1 MKKILSVLFAAAALV
16 MLASCG
22 TGSHTV
28 VSGKPDDAGIVFFAD
43 KTQNIQVT
51 IDGKVFKVKTVKD
64 VDFKKMRDIKR
75 TAQNMIV
82 IKPGNHDIS
91 VKANGRTILT
101 QKIFV
106 SAGDTKVINL

>member
-1 MKKILSVLFAAAALV
+1 MKKFFILLFAAVLV
-16 MLASCG
+16 FASCG

-28 VSGKPDDAGIVFFAD
+28 VSGRPDDAGVVFMD
-43 KTQNIQVT
+43 DQSYKIDVT
-51 IDGKVFKVKTVKD
+51 IDGKTYKVSTVKD
-64 VDFKKMRDIKR
+64 VDYKKMRNIKK

-82 IKPGNHDIS
+82 IKPGNHEIKVR
-91 VKANGRTILT
+91 VKGKTILT

>member
-1 MKKILSVLFAAAALV
+1 MKKIFFILLAATLL
-16 MLASCG
+16 LAGCG

-28 VSGKPDDAGIVFFAD
+28 VSGRADDAGVVFMD
-43 KTQNIQVT
+43 DQSYKIDVS
-51 IDGKVFKVKTVKD
+51 IDGRSYKVNTVKD
-64 VDFKKMRDIKR
+64 VDFKKMRDIKK

-82 IKPGNHDIS
+82 IKPGNHEIK
-91 VKANGRTILT
+91 VRRNGRVILT

>member
-1 MKKILSVLFAAAALV
+1 MKKLFFLLITATLL
-16 MLASCG
+16 LAGCG

-28 VSGKPDDAGIVFFAD
+28 VSGKPDDAGLVFMD
-43 KTQNIQVT
+43 DSSYKIDVT
-51 IDGKVFKVKTVKD
+51 VDGKSYKVSTVKD
-64 VDFKKMRDIKR
+64 VDFKKMRDIKK

-82 IKPGNHDIS
+82 IRPGSHDIKVR
-91 VKANGRTILT
+91 VKGKTILT

>member
-1 MKKILSVLFAAAALV
+1 MKKILFVLFAAAAL
-16 MLASCG
+16 MLAGCG

-28 VSGKPDDAGIVFFAD
+28 VSGSPDDAGIVFFAD
-43 KTQNIQVT
+43 KTQNIQVN

>member
-1 MKKILSVLFAAAALV
+1 MKKFFLFLFAAMLL
-16 MLASCG
+16 LASCG

-28 VSGKPDDAGIVFFAD
+28 VSGRADDAGVVFMD
-43 KTQNIQVT
+43 DQSYKIDVN
-51 IDGKVFKVKTVKD
+51 IDGKNYKVSTVKD
-64 VDFKKMRDIKR
+64 VDFKKMRDIKK

-82 IKPGNHDIS
+82 VKPGNHEIK
-91 VKANGRTILT
+91 VRRNGKTILT

>member
-1 MKKILSVLFAAAALV
+1 MKKFFSLLCAAVLVF
-16 MLASCG
+16 ASCG

-28 VSGKPDDAGIVFFAD
+28 VSGRPDDAGVVFTD
-43 KTQNIQVT
+43 DSSYKIDVT
-51 IDGKVFKVKTVKD
+51 IDGKTYKVSTVKD
-64 VDFKKMRDIKR
+64 VDYKKMRDIKK

-82 IKPGNHDIS
+82 IRPGNHEIKVR
-91 VKANGRTILT
+91 VKGKTILT

>member
-1 MKKILSVLFAAAALV
+1 MKKLFFLLLTATLL
-16 MLASCG
+16 LAGCG

-28 VSGKPDDAGIVFFAD
+28 VSGNPDDAGVVFVD
-43 KTQNIQVT
+43 DSSYKIDVT
-51 IDGKVFKVKTVKD
+51 IDGKSYKVSTVKD
-64 VDFKKMRDIKR
+64 IDYKKMRDIKK

-82 IKPGNHDIS
+82 IKPGNHE
-91 VKANGRTILT
+91 VKVRVKGKTVLT

>member
-1 MKKILSVLFAAAALV
+1 MKRFLLLLCAATLL
-16 MLASCG
+16 LASCG

-28 VSGKPDDAGIVFFAD
+28 VSGRPDDAGVVFTDDRSYAID
-43 KTQNIQVT
+43 VN
-51 IDGKVFKVKTVKD
+51 IDGRNYQVKTVKD
-64 VDFKKMRDIKR
+64 VDYKKMRDIKR

-82 IKPGNHDIS
+82 IKPGNHT
-91 VKANGRTILT
+91 VKVRVKGQTVLT